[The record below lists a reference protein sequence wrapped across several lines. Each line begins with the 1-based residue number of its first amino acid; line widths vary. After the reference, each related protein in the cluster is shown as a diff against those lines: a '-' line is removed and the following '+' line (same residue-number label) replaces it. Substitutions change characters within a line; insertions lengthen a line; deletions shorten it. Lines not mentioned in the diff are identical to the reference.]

1 MLVLTYHHVTIKP
14 YQQRH
19 CTDLLLAG
27 SSREFSGW
35 ESVPDAAITDA
46 IMARASCFL
55 PHLAGI
61 SADQLMATTRVG
73 LRPFA
78 VGGLPAVGLVPGLPG
93 VAVAAGHEGSGLCLG
108 PATAEL
114 VLHQLLG
121 LELAAAAA
129 DGGVSAGELLVGAK
143 ELLPET
149 RLAGTAAASR

>member
-1 MLVLTYHHVTIKP
+1 M
-14 YQQRH
+14 
-19 CTDLLLAG
+19 
-27 SSREFSGW
+27 S
-35 ESVPDAAITDA
+35 
-46 IMARASCFL
+46 RASCFL

-61 SADQLMATTRVG
+61 TSEQILSTTRVG

-121 LELAAAAA
+121 LDLAADAAA
-129 DGGVSAGELLVGAK
+129 DGGVAAAELLAAAEELQPVKRLQGAM
-143 ELLPET
+143 
-149 RLAGTAAASR
+149 AASR